1 MTENRRDEHRPRTTP
16 SEAVGESGDQEARRE
31 ADEAVVDDKAG
42 TRGTEGT
49 RGDAGDAGDRGHA
62 GDGGTEDTRGAQG
75 HEAKLERP
83 GLGREEQTRPYPSG
97 VSGADD
103 GAPSR
108 SDDD

>member
-16 SEAVGESGDQEARRE
+16 SDAVGESGDQEARRA
-31 ADEAVVDDKAG
+31 ADEAVVDDEAG
-42 TRGTEGT
+42 TRGAES
-49 RGDAGDAGDRGHA
+49 AP
-62 GDGGTEDTRGAQG
+62 GTESAQGAEDPRGEQG

-83 GLGREEQTRPYPSG
+83 GLGREEQSRPYPSG
-97 VSGADD
+97 ASGADD